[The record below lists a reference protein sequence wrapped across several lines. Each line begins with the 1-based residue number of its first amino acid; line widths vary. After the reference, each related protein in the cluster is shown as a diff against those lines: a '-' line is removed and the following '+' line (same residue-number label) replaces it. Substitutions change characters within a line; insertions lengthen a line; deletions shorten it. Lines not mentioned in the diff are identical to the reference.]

1 MITKTIPISASIVIN
16 YTMKQDI
23 SFWVFWRFNG
33 NWDGNM
39 IRISQATVEQILAS
53 EERERDPREQDCDSH
68 SQGSE

>member
-1 MITKTIPISASIVIN
+1 
-16 YTMKQDI
+16 
-23 SFWVFWRFNG
+23 
-33 NWDGNM
+33 M